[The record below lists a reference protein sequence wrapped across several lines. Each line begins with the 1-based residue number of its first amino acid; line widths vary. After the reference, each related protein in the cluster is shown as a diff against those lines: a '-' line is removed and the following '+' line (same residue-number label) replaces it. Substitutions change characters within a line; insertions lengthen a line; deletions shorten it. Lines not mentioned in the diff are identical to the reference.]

1 MLQLTPKSKAG
12 KVFPLLNTFNSR
24 DNIFR
29 ASVKL
34 SQTEEG
40 LMVSQLYLQNV
51 SLADNGTYHCHAKN
65 TGGSTNSKFDL
76 HVTNV
81 KESFRLISN
90 YALILEF

>member
-1 MLQLTPKSKAG
+1 
-12 KVFPLLNTFNSR
+12 
-24 DNIFR
+24 
-29 ASVKL
+29 
-34 SQTEEG
+34 
-40 LMVSQLYLQNV
+40 MVSQLYLQNV